1 MDEQNNLPLS
11 SSPAADDTTVP
22 ASNLLNQQ
30 TPMTGNQLAN
40 QGVPAEVANQITE
53 APVTTESTT
62 TTPPVQPPTPT
73 PNTPAPNTPAPTQ
86 EQTFGKSELLDAQS
100 ILRSVLGMNI
110 GNIVADLGA
119 GGGLFSLTAA
129 RIVGDQGQVYA
140 VDIIKNSLSEIESKA
155 RMAGLYNIKSVW
167 SNLEILGAT
176 KIPEASLDF
185 AMIVNVLFQSKK
197 HFEVMSEATRL
208 LKPGGKLLIIDWSD
222 TSPGFAPATNMRVDK
237 NKLVDNSGQI
247 NLLLDKE
254 FKAGEYH
261 FGLIFIK
268 Q

>member
-1 MDEQNNLPLS
+1 MEEQNNIPLDS
-11 SSPAADDTTVP
+11 TPTPTEPASAAP

-30 TPMTGNQLAN
+30 SQMTANQLAN
-40 QGVPAEVANQITE
+40 QGVPAEMPNQMTGTT
-53 APVTTESTT
+53 APAEPATAA
-62 TTPPVQPPTPT
+62 
-73 PNTPAPNTPAPTQ
+73 PAPRVPVPNQ
-86 EQTFGKSELLDAQS
+86 EQTFGKSELLDAKS
-100 ILRSVLGMNI
+100 ILQNVLGMTF
-110 GNIVADLGA
+110 GSVVADLGA

-140 VDIIKNSLSEIESKA
+140 VDIIKNTLSEIESKA
-155 RMAGLYNIKSVW
+155 RMAGLYNIKTVW
-167 SNLEILGAT
+167 SNLEIVGAT
-176 KIPEASLDF
+176 KIPDGSLDF

-197 HFEVMSEATRL
+197 HMEVMSEATRL
-208 LKPGGKLLIIDWSD
+208 LKPNGKLLIVDWSD

-237 NKLVDNSGQI
+237 GALMDNSASI